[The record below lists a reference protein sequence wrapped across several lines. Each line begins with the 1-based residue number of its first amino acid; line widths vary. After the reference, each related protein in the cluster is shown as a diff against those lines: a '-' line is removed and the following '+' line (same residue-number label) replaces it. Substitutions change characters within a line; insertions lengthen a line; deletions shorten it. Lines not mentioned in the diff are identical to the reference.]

1 MNLSTGGASSPTV
14 EAFAS
19 EINEEADPAC
29 HCYPARPRQR
39 ASADTIIEK
48 APVGLLG
55 HRHVNRTHS
64 SVAVVLQY
72 TAPAH
77 DAQRWANRARRHPV
91 PVSVLIHTV

>member
-1 MNLSTGGASSPTV
+1 MNLSAVGAGSRTV

-29 HCYPARPRQR
+29 HCYPSRPRYR
-39 ASADTIIEK
+39 ASADTITEK
-48 APVGLLG
+48 APVNLLD

-64 SVAVVLQY
+64 SVAVVFQY

-77 DAQRWANRARRHPV
+77 DAPRRASGARHPE
-91 PVSVLIHTV
+91 PVSVLIHNV